1 MSTDTDTH
9 TITRTKLLAEGH
21 MMNSTRR
28 RLLAA
33 SLALPLVGCG
43 RSAGA
48 MLKTPLGVSS
58 PNLPVNARR
67 IVSLEFMF
75 TESLLGLGLPPV
87 GTADPDV
94 YRSWVGI
101 DADKLR
107 DTVSVGTRQQ
117 PDLAAIAALRPDL
130 IVGYAQRHARIAERL
145 ASIAPTVIYDLE
157 PPPGEDDAYT
167 RLLRVF
173 DDLARIVGA
182 GQAASVMHA
191 RLDAAL
197 AATRARVQDL
207 GLAGQPTALMSP
219 LASEAGFWG
228 FDRRSSVGAL
238 LDHVGLSN
246 AWSTTSARRMG
257 VRLGFD
263 ALYEHPD
270 WMLLLLDAPNQPLYT
285 ERLWR
290 DLPSVQAG
298 RVGYLPRSTW
308 TFGGLVAMTTFAQ
321 RVEAALAAL
330 KPQTAGKQIAG

>member
-1 MSTDTDTH
+1 
-9 TITRTKLLAEGH
+9 
-21 MMNSTRR
+21 MNSTRR

-43 RSAGA
+43 RSSSAIV
-48 MLKTPLGVSS
+48 KTPLGLSS
-58 PNLPVNARR
+58 TNTTTDARR
-67 IVSLEFMF
+67 IVSLEFVF
-75 TESLLGLGLPPV
+75 TESLLGLGRAPI

-94 YRSWVGI
+94 YRRWVGI
-101 DADKLR
+101 DAPALR

-167 RLLRVF
+167 RLLRVY
-173 DDLARIVGA
+173 DDLASRVGA
-182 GQAASVMHA
+182 QQAAGVL
-191 RLDAAL
+191 RGKLDTAL
-197 AATRARVQDL
+197 AAARTHVQTL
-207 GLAGQPTALMSP
+207 GLARRPTALMSP
-219 LASEAGFWG
+219 LASDDGFWG

-246 AWSTTSARRMG
+246 AWSTTSVRRMG

-270 WMLLLLDAPNQPLYT
+270 WMLLLLDAPDQPLYT
-285 ERLWR
+285 EQLWR
-290 DLPSVQAG
+290 ELPSVKAG

-308 TFGGLVAMTTFAQ
+308 TFGGPVAMTTFVE
-321 RVEAALAAL
+321 RVAAALPPLDRTAPHAA
-330 KPQTAGKQIAG
+330 AA